1 MPSGLPELNAGR
13 YKEPETRLAGW
24 LGPLDWLDDH
34 GPYLEG
40 DLICPCGAWWFKL
53 LYPGQT
59 HTPSGYQE
67 PIPCVVK
74 VSGKRNEF
82 NYVFGVDAVCAVC
95 RRQVSVFDSKHH
107 GQCWL
112 GADGHSTRPR
122 SLDRSGSEPWACSAC
137 GGLPHRARLHFRLV
151 DRADFLEEYAPVCG
165 EERWGDAFHWFGFTA
180 IQCRGCG
187 HRVESWAGYECD

>member
-1 MPSGLPELNAGR
+1 VPVP
-13 YKEPETRLAGW
+13 THLAGW

-34 GPYLEG
+34 GPYVEG

-59 HTPSGYQE
+59 HTPPGYSE
-67 PIPCVVK
+67 PIPCVVEVK
-74 VSGKRNEF
+74 GKRTEY
-82 NYVFGVDAVCAVC
+82 NYVFGVDAVCVVC
-95 RRQVSVFDSKHH
+95 RRRVAVFDSKNH
-107 GQCWL
+107 GRCWL
-112 GADGHSTRPR
+112 DVKGSRPR
-122 SLDRSGSEPWACSAC
+122 SLDRSGSVPWACSAC

-151 DRADFLEEYAPVCG
+151 EWEEFLEEYAPVCG
-165 EERWGDAFHWFGFTA
+165 EERWGDAYHWFGFTA